1 MLFFIFIV
9 QMYSSIAT
17 FSVYNSY
24 RGHFKKIC
32 INVTDIKH
40 KLLFLKIDGPK
51 DEYGETI
58 SYNIVGMKNLLN
70 GTLYFNVSLPILKYE
85 YKYYF
90 YYTDEFN
97 YTKYT
102 TEVKSLE
109 DSLKKGKISLE
120 FKK

>member
-120 FKK
+120 FKE

>member
-24 RGHFKKIC
+24 WGHFRKIC

-102 TEVKSLE
+102 TEVKSLG

-120 FKK
+120 FKE

>member
-102 TEVKSLE
+102 TEVKSLG

-120 FKK
+120 FKE